1 MDKNYVQRVR
11 IGGSDR
17 HWRRTSQKFDFYDI
31 KADILSC
38 MQLFKLS
45 EENIEISNTI
55 PKWYHPG
62 QSASFH
68 KKDKSLL
75 ASFGALHPEV
85 LSEFDLKDTV
95 IGFELYID
103 SLTDLVA
110 EKKKQDSN
118 LTLSPLQS
126 VDRDF
131 AFIVDQKV
139 TSKEIMNLVK
149 NVDTQ
154 LIDNVK
160 VFDIYQGG
168 EIPQGKKSYAIS
180 VCLQPTDKTLTEEE
194 INQLSEKI
202 VLKIKKEIGAVLRD

>member
-1 MDKNYVQRVR
+1 MMRPSILPNLLTAAKENLDRGNKNFSLFEIGPSYSSLEEDGQKLCAAGIR

-55 PKWYHPG
+55 PKWYHPS

-85 LSEFDLKDTV
+85 LSEFDL
-95 IGFELYID
+95 
-103 SLTDLVA
+103 
-110 EKKKQDSN
+110 
-118 LTLSPLQS
+118 
-126 VDRDF
+126 
-131 AFIVDQKV
+131 
-139 TSKEIMNLVK
+139 
-149 NVDTQ
+149 
-154 LIDNVK
+154 
-160 VFDIYQGG
+160 
-168 EIPQGKKSYAIS
+168 
-180 VCLQPTDKTLTEEE
+180 
-194 INQLSEKI
+194 
-202 VLKIKKEIGAVLRD
+202 